1 MKPGDPFTGR
11 GGKEYTQACDV
22 EISDIGLAH
31 AQAWVPTDEPVAAEP
46 EVTEEPKVETQET

>member
-1 MKPGDPFTGR
+1 MWMKPGDPFTGR

-31 AQAWVPTDEPVAAEP
+31 AQAWVPTDETVEP
-46 EVTEEPKVETQET
+46 EVTEEPKVDTEET